1 MSGADQKNTVRTLY
15 IMLMIGSVLP
25 VLSLVTVIMAY
36 VYRSEAGAVLQSHYL
51 FIIYTFW
58 ISLACILIGIAT
70 WNFGFGW
77 MIFAIWFFW
86 LFARCIK
93 GFMIASKNQP
103 HPKPNGWL
111 ID

>member
-36 VYRSEAGAVLQSHYL
+36 IYRSEAGAVLQSHYL

-58 ISLACILIGIAT
+58 ISVAFILSGVAT
-70 WNFGFGW
+70 WTFGFGW

-93 GFMIASKNQP
+93 GFMIATKNLP
-103 HPKPNGWL
+103 HPNPTGLL